1 MYEEN
6 CLKKIINTAP
16 QSIMNKEARSRNAKD
31 VYIVKNEQK
40 IINKNVLIF
49 DDIYT
54 TGATANECKKILKQH
69 GANKV
74 GIITIAKD

>member
-1 MYEEN
+1 
-6 CLKKIINTAP
+6 
-16 QSIMNKEARSRNAKD
+16 MNKEARSKNAKD

-54 TGATANECKKILKQH
+54 TGATTNECKKILKQH